1 MARDLPNLLQL
12 RECKYGEKSTPR
24 QKTEMAKLLAGAG
37 RLVEALDLYLL
48 AEDAEGIASLRKR
61 AVREGRLILL
71 HNLERAGQRIAAA
84 EWRTAAEAAMRQG
97 RWREAYR
104 AYGEAG
110 DEAGMARVKEHL
122 PDDYEPYAPKGK

>member
-1 MARDLPNLLQL
+1 MARDLPTLFQL
-12 RECKYGEKSTPR
+12 RECKYGEKSTPG
-24 QKTEMAKLLAGAG
+24 QKSEMAKRLADAG

-48 AEDAEGIASLRKR
+48 AEDAEGIATLRKR

-71 HNLERAGQRIAAA
+71 HNLVRTGRRISAA
-84 EWRTAAEAAMRQG
+84 EWRAAAGAAEKQG

-110 DEAGMARVKEHL
+110 DEAGRARVKEHL
-122 PDDYEPYAPKGK
+122 PDDYEIEAPKGD